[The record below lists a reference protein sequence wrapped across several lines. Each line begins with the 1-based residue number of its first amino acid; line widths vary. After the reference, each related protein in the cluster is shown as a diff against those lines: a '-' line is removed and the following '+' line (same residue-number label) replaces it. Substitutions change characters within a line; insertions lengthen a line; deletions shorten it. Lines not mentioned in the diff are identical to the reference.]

1 MPGTKI
7 SGALLMT
14 PTNIH
19 PTNEDSTVAI
29 IAPSKGKPA
38 SDNIDAF
45 TAIIYTIA
53 KNEVKPANISPLTVV
68 LYFLILNKLLNL
80 FSTSPSSFSFIPLP
94 PTLYFYNALNIILK
108 TINIINY
115 ISYIFIKFNY

>member
-7 SGALLMT
+7 SGALLIN

-19 PTNEDSTVAI
+19 PTQEDNTVAI
-29 IAPSKGKPA
+29 IAPSKGRPA

-53 KNEVKPANISPLTVV
+53 KMR
-68 LYFLILNKLLNL
+68 
-80 FSTSPSSFSFIPLP
+80 
-94 PTLYFYNALNIILK
+94 
-108 TINIINY
+108 
-115 ISYIFIKFNY
+115 